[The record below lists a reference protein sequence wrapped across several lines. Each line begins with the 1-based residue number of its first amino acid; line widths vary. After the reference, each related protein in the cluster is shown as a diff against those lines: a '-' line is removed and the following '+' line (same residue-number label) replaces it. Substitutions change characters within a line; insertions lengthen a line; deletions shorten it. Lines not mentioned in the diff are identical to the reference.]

1 MDIDQ
6 PHPRVVSSRLRR
18 AGGQLRGVIGMLE
31 SGRDHEAVLLQVAA
45 VSHAV
50 RRAAYLIIAD
60 QLRQC
65 PADGH
70 RQSVT
75 LAEVERAFQNVG

>member
-1 MDIDQ
+1 M
-6 PHPRVVSSRLRR
+6 
-18 AGGQLRGVIGMLE
+18 IGMLE

-45 VSHAV
+45 VSHAG
-50 RRAAYLIIAD
+50 RRPAYLIIAD

-65 PADGH
+65 SAAGH